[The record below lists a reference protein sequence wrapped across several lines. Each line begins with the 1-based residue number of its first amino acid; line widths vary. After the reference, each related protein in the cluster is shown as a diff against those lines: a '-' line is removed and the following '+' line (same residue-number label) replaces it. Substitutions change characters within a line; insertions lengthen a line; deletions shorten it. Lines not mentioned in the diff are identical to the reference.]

1 MTNGIDQI
9 KNQKNMANASRKPS
23 TGLAKVDMKGRI
35 KATANDI
42 TNILKKC
49 PPGLPIKFFQII
61 SLWRDKFS

>member
-9 KNQKNMANASRKPS
+9 KNQANIASASKKPS

-35 KATANDI
+35 KETANDI

-49 PPGLPIKFFQII
+49 APGPSIKFFQIT